1 MTELELRNKVVDVM
15 RSWLGWSEANGK
27 FRTIIDLY
35 NTQRPLPR
43 GYAVQYDDEWCAT
56 CVTAAGIQ
64 AGLHDIILGECGCG
78 KMVELY
84 RAAGRWEE
92 NDAYRPEPGDI
103 IMYDWQDTGKGD
115 NTGGADHVGIVEKV
129 VGSAITV
136 IEGNKGEAVARR
148 TLAVNGR
155 YIRGYCLP
163 DYASKAEEDDDMDQ
177 TKFNEMFKTALAAHQ
192 RELMD
197 NDCGEW
203 SREAREWAISVGLFA
218 GNGTTADGQPNYM
231 WASPAFLSVC
241 PAARAGVMS
250 GGKRLA
256 GGKSRRRP
264 DLSQFS
270 KWMIAD
276 IRPLLWIVTV
286 GGLALAAYCVRV
298 GYTGSL
304 PWISAMVGLPW
315 TAHGT
320 VCAFYLNLCKSDH
333 SEGGITYE
341 AAKAA
346 NFNVQ
351 QEPEG
356 SIDSPAI

>member
-15 RSWLGWSEANGK
+15 RGWLGWSEANGK
-27 FRTIIDLY
+27 FRSIIDLY

-78 KMVELY
+78 KMIELY

-129 VGSAITV
+129 VGNTITI

-163 DYASKAEEDDDMDQ
+163 DYASKAEEDSEVSYEQWKEYM
-177 TKFNEMFKTALAAHQ
+177 TKYQK
-192 RELMD
+192 ELQD

-203 SREAREWAISVGLFA
+203 SREAREWAISEGLFA

-231 WASPAFLSVC
+231 WASPLTREQ
-241 PAARAGVMS
+241 AAQLFYRYA
-250 GGKRLA
+250 
-256 GGKSRRRP
+256 
-264 DLSQFS
+264 QQH
-270 KWMIAD
+270 
-276 IRPLLWIVTV
+276 
-286 GGLALAAYCVRV
+286 GLV
-298 GYTGSL
+298 
-304 PWISAMVGLPW
+304 
-315 TAHGT
+315 
-320 VCAFYLNLCKSDH
+320 
-333 SEGGITYE
+333 
-341 AAKAA
+341 
-346 NFNVQ
+346 
-351 QEPEG
+351 
-356 SIDSPAI
+356 

>member
-15 RSWLGWSEANGK
+15 RGWLGWSEANGK
-27 FRTIIDLY
+27 FRSIIDLY

-78 KMVELY
+78 KMIELY

-103 IMYDWQDTGKGD
+103 IMYDWQDTGN

-129 VGSAITV
+129 VGNTITI

-177 TKFNEMFKTALAAHQ
+177 TKFNEMFKVAMAAHQ
-192 RELMD
+192 KELQD

-203 SREAREWAISVGLFA
+203 SREAREWAISEGLFA

-231 WASPAFLSVC
+231 WASPLTREQ
-241 PAARAGVMS
+241 AAQLFYRYA
-250 GGKRLA
+250 
-256 GGKSRRRP
+256 
-264 DLSQFS
+264 QQH
-270 KWMIAD
+270 
-276 IRPLLWIVTV
+276 
-286 GGLALAAYCVRV
+286 GLV
-298 GYTGSL
+298 
-304 PWISAMVGLPW
+304 
-315 TAHGT
+315 
-320 VCAFYLNLCKSDH
+320 
-333 SEGGITYE
+333 
-341 AAKAA
+341 
-346 NFNVQ
+346 
-351 QEPEG
+351 
-356 SIDSPAI
+356 

>member
-27 FRTIIDLY
+27 FRSIIDLY

-78 KMVELY
+78 KMIELY
-84 RAAGRWEE
+84 RAVGRWEE

-103 IMYDWQDTGKGD
+103 IMYDWQDTGEGD

-129 VGSAITV
+129 VGNTITI
-136 IEGNKGEAVARR
+136 IEGNKGESVARR

-163 DYASKAEEDDDMDQ
+163 DYASKAEEDSEVSYEQWKEYM
-177 TKFNEMFKTALAAHQ
+177 TKYQK
-192 RELMD
+192 ELQD

-203 SREAREWAISVGLFA
+203 SREAREWAISVGLFV

-231 WASPAFLSVC
+231 WASPLTREQ
-241 PAARAGVMS
+241 AAQLFYRYA
-250 GGKRLA
+250 
-256 GGKSRRRP
+256 
-264 DLSQFS
+264 QQQ
-270 KWMIAD
+270 
-276 IRPLLWIVTV
+276 
-286 GGLALAAYCVRV
+286 GLV
-298 GYTGSL
+298 
-304 PWISAMVGLPW
+304 
-315 TAHGT
+315 
-320 VCAFYLNLCKSDH
+320 
-333 SEGGITYE
+333 
-341 AAKAA
+341 
-346 NFNVQ
+346 
-351 QEPEG
+351 
-356 SIDSPAI
+356 

>member
-15 RSWLGWSEANGK
+15 RGWLGWSEANGK
-27 FRTIIDLY
+27 FRSIIDLY

-56 CVTAAGIQ
+56 RVTAAGIQ

-78 KMVELY
+78 KMIELY

-129 VGSAITV
+129 VGNTITI

-177 TKFNEMFKTALAAHQ
+177 TKFNEMFKVAMAAHQ
-192 RELMD
+192 KEPQD

-203 SREAREWAISVGLFA
+203 SREAREWAISEGLFA

-231 WASPAFLSVC
+231 WASPLTREQ
-241 PAARAGVMS
+241 AAQLFCRYA
-250 GGKRLA
+250 
-256 GGKSRRRP
+256 
-264 DLSQFS
+264 QQH
-270 KWMIAD
+270 
-276 IRPLLWIVTV
+276 
-286 GGLALAAYCVRV
+286 GLV
-298 GYTGSL
+298 
-304 PWISAMVGLPW
+304 
-315 TAHGT
+315 
-320 VCAFYLNLCKSDH
+320 
-333 SEGGITYE
+333 
-341 AAKAA
+341 
-346 NFNVQ
+346 
-351 QEPEG
+351 
-356 SIDSPAI
+356 

>member
-78 KMVELY
+78 KMIELY

-129 VGSAITV
+129 VGSTITV
-136 IEGNKGEAVARR
+136 IEANKGEAVARR

-203 SREAREWAISVGLFA
+203 SREAREWAISVGLLV

-231 WASPAFLSVC
+231 WGSPLTREQ
-241 PAARAGVMS
+241 AAQLFYRYAQ
-250 GGKRLA
+250 RH
-256 GGKSRRRP
+256 
-264 DLSQFS
+264 
-270 KWMIAD
+270 
-276 IRPLLWIVTV
+276 
-286 GGLALAAYCVRV
+286 GLA
-298 GYTGSL
+298 
-304 PWISAMVGLPW
+304 
-315 TAHGT
+315 
-320 VCAFYLNLCKSDH
+320 
-333 SEGGITYE
+333 
-341 AAKAA
+341 
-346 NFNVQ
+346 
-351 QEPEG
+351 
-356 SIDSPAI
+356 

>member
-27 FRTIIDLY
+27 FRSIIDLY

-78 KMVELY
+78 KMIELY
-84 RAAGRWEE
+84 RAVGRWEE

-103 IMYDWQDTGKGD
+103 IMYDWQDTGEGD

-129 VGSAITV
+129 VGNTITI
-136 IEGNKGEAVARR
+136 IEGNKGESVARR

-163 DYASKAEEDDDMDQ
+163 DYASKAEEDSEVSYEQWKEYM
-177 TKFNEMFKTALAAHQ
+177 TKYQK
-192 RELMD
+192 ELQD

-203 SREAREWAISVGLFA
+203 SREAREWAISVGLFV

-231 WASPAFLSVC
+231 WASPMTREQ
-241 PAARAGVMS
+241 AAQLFYRFA
-250 GGKRLA
+250 
-256 GGKSRRRP
+256 
-264 DLSQFS
+264 QQH
-270 KWMIAD
+270 
-276 IRPLLWIVTV
+276 
-286 GGLALAAYCVRV
+286 GLV
-298 GYTGSL
+298 
-304 PWISAMVGLPW
+304 
-315 TAHGT
+315 
-320 VCAFYLNLCKSDH
+320 
-333 SEGGITYE
+333 
-341 AAKAA
+341 
-346 NFNVQ
+346 
-351 QEPEG
+351 
-356 SIDSPAI
+356 